1 MDFVSLAKVKI
12 KFFSMAWKTIKIRW
26 FRTESQSSVNKT
38 GFDLIIFYF
47 NIRGKQAVHITPRQ
61 KILVFLTTPLKLY

>member
-12 KFFSMAWKTIKIRW
+12 KFFSMAWKTINIRW
-26 FRTESQSSVNKT
+26 IRTESQSSVYKT
-38 GFDLIIFYF
+38 GFELIIFYF

-61 KILVFLTTPLKLY
+61 KILVFLTTPLKLN

>member
-26 FRTESQSSVNKT
+26 FRTESQSSVNK
-38 GFDLIIFYF
+38 IFYF

-61 KILVFLTTPLKLY
+61 KILVFLTTPLKLN